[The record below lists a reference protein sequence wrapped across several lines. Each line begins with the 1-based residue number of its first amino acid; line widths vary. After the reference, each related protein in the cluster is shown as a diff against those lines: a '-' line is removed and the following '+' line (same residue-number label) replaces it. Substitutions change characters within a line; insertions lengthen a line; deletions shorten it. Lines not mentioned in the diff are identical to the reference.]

1 MSDQPR
7 GLKVIK
13 ATYGTAEHLEDV
25 TKVVEKLVSDK
36 GALSFNVNPNAFGIL
51 DPAPG
56 IKKTFQANISING
69 GNPTLMTK
77 EDGEQFVVNVPN
89 PNPPKPDNTAG
100 GAIQQILWY
109 SLVSLIGTYFAVSY
123 YIVGASLI
131 GSSIVGI
138 ILALLMASSTITFAL
153 TSSSLGV
160 AALLPFFLGSFI
172 VQLFL
177 VFAVS
182 LYDPNWLNFDLL
194 KIS

>member
-1 MSDQPR
+1 MPA
-7 GLKVIK
+7 LKIIK
-13 ATYGTAEHLEDV
+13 ATYGTPEHLEDV
-25 TKVVEKLVSDK
+25 TKVVDKLVSAK
-36 GALSFNVNPNAFGIL
+36 GELSFNVGPNAFGIL

-77 EDGEQFVVNVPN
+77 DDGEQFVVNAPD
-89 PNPPKPDNTAG
+89 PSPPKPDNTAG
-100 GAIQQILWY
+100 GAINQILWY

-123 YIVGASLI
+123 YIVGANLI
-131 GSSIVGI
+131 GSSIVGV

-160 AALLPFFLGSFI
+160 AGLIPFFLGSFI
-172 VQLFL
+172 IQVLV

-182 LYDPNWLNFDLL
+182 LYDPNWLNFDVL
-194 KIS
+194 KTT